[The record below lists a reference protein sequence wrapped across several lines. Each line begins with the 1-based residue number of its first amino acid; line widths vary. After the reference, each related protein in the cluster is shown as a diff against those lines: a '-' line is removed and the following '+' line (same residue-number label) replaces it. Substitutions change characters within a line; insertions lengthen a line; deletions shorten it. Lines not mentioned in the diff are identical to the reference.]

1 MDIIISILLIIVGLI
16 GGFVLNIVVNSLR
29 ENNTNKKIESI
40 MEKAKKDAEKVKRDS
55 ILETKEEI
63 HKLKL
68 DYDKEVKERK
78 QELKESEDRLI
89 QREHNI
95 DKRDELYQK
104 RESTLD
110 ERENKLFEKQKEI
123 QDEQVK
129 VEEIKQEIKE
139 KLESYFNEYAISKN
153 VNFLTFEDTN
163 FKINL
168 GLSTEKGEL
177 TKKAKEMV
185 MTKVREAM
193 SLEIASYIKER
204 ENEAKLEVDKKAK
217 DLLVSSMQKFAS
229 DVSNEQTVTTVNLPN
244 DDLKGRIIGREGR
257 NIRTLEAITGV
268 DLIIDDTPEAVVLSS
283 FDPLRRE
290 IARETLETLLKDGRI
305 HPTRIE
311 ELYDKIS
318 KDMKAKIIEYG
329 NNALFELGIT
339 KVDPELVEIIG
350 KLHFRTSY
358 GQNALQHSIEV
369 AHLSGVLAG
378 ELGENV
384 SLAKRAGLLHDIG
397 KAIDHEI
404 EGSHVEIG
412 VDLAKKYKE
421 PEVVINAIAS
431 HHGDTEATSVI
442 SVIVAIADSLSASRP
457 GARNDSLENY
467 MKRLEQLEA
476 IGNDIE
482 GVDKTFAVQAGRE
495 LRVVVKPEDV
505 DDLTAHKIAR
515 DIKEK
520 IEDTVQYPGTIKI
533 TVIRETRAQE
543 EAR

>member
-1 MDIIISILLIIVGLI
+1 MNIVISILLVIVGLI
-16 GGFVLNIVVNSLR
+16 GGLVFTTIFNSLR
-29 ENNTNKKIESI
+29 ENNANKRIEAI
-40 MEKAKKDAEKVKRDS
+40 IEKARKEAEKTKRDS

-68 DYDKEVKERK
+68 DYDKEVKEK
-78 QELKESEDRLI
+78 KLELKESEERLI
-89 QREHNI
+89 QREQSM

-104 RESTLD
+104 REANLD
-110 ERENKLFEKQKEI
+110 ERENKLFDKQKEI

-129 VEEIKQEIKE
+129 VEEIKQQQLDLLQE
-139 KLESYFNEYAISKN
+139 LSGISR
-153 VNFLTFEDTN
+153 E
-163 FKINL
+163 
-168 GLSTEKGEL
+168 
-177 TKKAKEMV
+177 KAKEMV
-185 MTKVREAM
+185 MTKIKEAM
-193 SLEIASYIKER
+193 SKEIASYIKER

-217 DLLVSSMQKFAS
+217 DLLVSSMQKFAA
-229 DVSNEQTVTTVNLPN
+229 DVANEQTVTVVNLPN

-257 NIRTLEAITGV
+257 NIRTLEAMTGV

-311 ELYDKIS
+311 ELYDKVS

-329 NNALFELGIT
+329 NNALFELGLT
-339 KVDPELVEIIG
+339 KMDPELVETVG

-358 GQNALQHSIEV
+358 GQNALQHSLEV
-369 AHLSGVLAG
+369 AHLSGVIAG

-384 SLAKRAGLLHDIG
+384 TLAKRAGLLHDIG

-412 VDLAKKYKE
+412 VDLAKKFKE
-421 PEVVINAIAS
+421 PEIVINAIAS

-442 SVIVAIADSLSASRP
+442 AFIVAIADALSASRP

-467 MKRLEQLEA
+467 IKRLEQLES
-476 IGNDIE
+476 IGNDIP

-495 LRVVVKPEDV
+495 LRVAVKPEDV
-505 DDLTAHKIAR
+505 DDLAAHKIAR

-520 IEDTVQYPGTIKI
+520 IENTMQYPGTIKI

-543 EAR
+543 EAK